1 MAKRTRIKGKG
12 AAIFLGEDK
21 PTSQH
26 TNTPLKQHTGKPV
39 NTSKATFYL
48 PIDLIDNLEDTWL
61 SLRGKYKN
69 KKVAKSEIA
78 QIALEEIIKEWEEK
92 QDNSILV
99 KRLTSR

>member
-1 MAKRTRIKGKG
+1 MVKRTRVKGKG

-21 PTSQH
+21 PASQH
-26 TNTPLKQHTGKPV
+26 TNIPVKQHTGKPV

-48 PIDLIDNLEDTWL
+48 PVDLIDDLEDTWL
-61 SLRGKYKN
+61 SLRGKYK
-69 KKVAKSEIA
+69 KRKVAKSEIA

-99 KRLTSR
+99 KRLTSK

>member
-1 MAKRTRIKGKG
+1 MAKRVRVKGKG

-21 PTSQH
+21 MASQQASKSV
-26 TNTPLKQHTGKPV
+26 KQYTGKTI

-48 PIDLIDNLEDTWL
+48 PTNLIDDLEDTWL
-61 SLRGKYKN
+61 SLRGKYKD

-78 QIALEEIIKEWEEK
+78 KIALEEIIREWKEK

-99 KRLTSR
+99 KRLTGK

>member
-1 MAKRTRIKGKG
+1 MAKRTRVKGKG
-12 AAIFLGEDK
+12 AAIFLGDDK
-21 PTSQH
+21 PASQH
-26 TNTPLKQHTGKPV
+26 TIKILQQHTGKPV

-78 QIALEEIIKEWEEK
+78 QIALEEIIKEWQKK

>member
-1 MAKRTRIKGKG
+1 MAKRTRVKGKG

-21 PTSQH
+21 SASQR
-26 TNTPLKQHTGKPV
+26 TNKPLRQYAGKPV

-61 SLRGKYKN
+61 TLRGKYKN
-69 KKVAKSEIA
+69 KRVAKSEIA

-99 KRLTSR
+99 KRLTSK